1 MQTFQQFKQE
11 FAQFEQDVLTLQ
23 LNQETENR
31 ESVRYKII
39 KYREKASEYYKLLR
53 EYRRLEGENAANEI
67 KELQERLQTIRIKIN
82 EINYIDS
89 QLDKK
94 TPFDRIRNFA
104 TLLLGYLPFF
114 SFLGLSLLFVYL
126 KQIDLNDS
134 FYTILSESSGII
146 FLLVA
151 AIWISAFNFLIPYYL
166 SFLRMNTTESQSII
180 NKIMQNKYFFYIWYL
195 LSVFV
200 FSCASYIPLLHPLW
214 LSIFPAF
221 SWMIFSFF
229 FHLIFVKVYKLKN
242 HEGKILMPVILFGL
256 WMANIFFVTAAFN
269 TYIDYSN
276 NKNSRLVDFELFF
289 TAVGFTQPHPYY
301 FKLDESFVK
310 NINNKELS
318 LLRKKYPVIMD
329 GRESYHESY
338 LYGRIMVD
346 LKDIKILCSV
356 KEENGSRFCHRFSGS
371 DLQRMDWITD
381 EAPKQAEQPA
391 QIPIIRKLLR
401 FLSSCKG

>member
-23 LNQETENR
+23 LNQGAENR
-31 ESVRYKII
+31 ETVRYKII
-39 KYREKASEYYKLLR
+39 KYREKEVEYERLLR
-53 EYRRLEGENAANEI
+53 IYKKQEDESVGNEI
-67 KELQERLQTIRIKIN
+67 KILQDRLRETSIKIN
-82 EINYIDS
+82 EIDYIDS
-89 QLDKK
+89 QLDRKK
-94 TPFDRIRNFA
+94 LLDKIHNF
-104 TLLLGYLPFF
+104 TIFLLSCLPFCSF
-114 SFLGLSLLFVYL
+114 SGLFLLFMYL
-126 KQIDLNDS
+126 RQINLNDS
-134 FYTILSESSGII
+134 FYIILSETSGII

-151 AIWISAFNFLIPYYL
+151 GIWLGVSHFFVPYYFSL
-166 SFLRMNTTESQSII
+166 IRVEVIENPHRMNKII
-180 NKIMQNKYFFYIWYL
+180 QNKYRFYTLYLFAVFGFSWFF
-195 LSVFV
+195 
-200 FSCASYIPLLHPLW
+200 CIPLLNSLW
-214 LSIFPAF
+214 LPIFPAA
-221 SWMIFSFF
+221 SWTLFAFLFHVIFMS
-229 FHLIFVKVYKLKN
+229 VYYFKN
-242 HEGKILMPVILFGL
+242 HEWKILMPFVLLLLWVFSTAIITAVFGS
-256 WMANIFFVTAAFN
+256 
-269 TYIDYSN
+269 YQDYSDR
-276 NKNSRLVDFELFF
+276 KNGHWVNLELFF
-289 TAVGFTQPHPYY
+289 TTAGFTQSNPYY